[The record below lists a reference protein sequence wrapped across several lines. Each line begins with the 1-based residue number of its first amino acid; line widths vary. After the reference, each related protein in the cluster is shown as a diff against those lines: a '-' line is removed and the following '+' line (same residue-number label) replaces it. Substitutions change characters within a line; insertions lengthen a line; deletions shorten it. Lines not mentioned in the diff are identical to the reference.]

1 MVLTIDL
8 VRGGN
13 DLWNRNR
20 GQIVDE
26 RRHGTFGD
34 VVSEGAAAGFELIRK
49 DVVREWGDVD
59 VDIGLIVMRR
69 TEASVKSWRRAL
81 RRLRQ

>member
-1 MVLTIDL
+1 MVLTVDL

-26 RRHGTFGD
+26 RRHGTFRD
-34 VVSEGAAAGFELIRK
+34 VISEGAAAGFELIRK
-49 DVVREWGDVD
+49 DVVREWGDVE

-69 TEASVKSWRRAL
+69 TEDP
-81 RRLRQ
+81 